1 MYYYMSITTNVVSTN
16 LDIYVFII
24 IIMYQVCITTCLS
37 PLLLLCTRY
46 VLLHVYHH

>member
-1 MYYYMSITTNVVSTN
+1 MYYYMSITTNVVSNN

-37 PLLLLCTRY
+37 PLTLWALI
-46 VLLHVYHH
+46 